1 MPVPRVSWIA
11 VNRNLTHTLL
21 TTAFDASTPSHPDS
35 DSFLQQTLTRA
46 ICFRA
51 DAILRATRG
60 HQNYGNR
67 RRKGREFQE
76 PRPLLLLL
84 MRSG

>member
-51 DAILRATRG
+51 DAILR
-60 HQNYGNR
+60 
-67 RRKGREFQE
+67 
-76 PRPLLLLL
+76 
-84 MRSG
+84 